1 MVGRNRLE
9 LETDWPQEKT
19 QAKRRKGTVR
29 RRNAFSVMMEIK
41 GGLKPLER
49 VTRGKLT
56 LWEEGKNQWK
66 ADAKRQLTFPLEMD
80 DYPSCPRLRNAQV
93 PEQAGGGRLC
103 SPFIFSSFQVVDLLR
118 FMNYLSVFIPR
129 KI

>member
-29 RRNAFSVMMEIK
+29 RRNAFSVMMETK

-56 LWEEGKNQWK
+56 LWEEGKINGKQ
-66 ADAKRQLTFPLEMD
+66 M
-80 DYPSCPRLRNAQV
+80 LRD
-93 PEQAGGGRLC
+93 
-103 SPFIFSSFQVVDLLR
+103 S
-118 FMNYLSVFIPR
+118 
-129 KI
+129 